1 MKLPIWR
8 PRTHQSRW
16 PNRSPPG
23 PCSWLAEWSPN
34 APMRRARPATAATHL
49 PLEVEPAWR
58 PLRELSAATQPARVG
73 LHGADQPVP
82 KRPKRPRRKCR
93 APKHDV
99 LSALS
104 RRMRSSGRLVRTR
117 CEVWPRA
124 RICSRSRRRNRSTSP
139 SDRRLGRPQESAF
152 CSETRAHLRV
162 SGRVSAGHF
171 SATRTRPARSAVDF
185 GPKRRFR
192 PVPAPSEAHYARRT
206 GRGPR

>member
-1 MKLPIWR
+1 MKVPIR
-8 PRTHQSRW
+8 RITTHRSRW
-16 PNRSPPG
+16 PNRSPCS
-23 PCSWLAEWSPN
+23 PCSWLAEWAPN
-34 APMRRARPATAATHL
+34 APTRRARPAMAATHL

-58 PLRELSAATQPARVG
+58 PLRELSTAPQPTRVW
-73 LHGADQPVP
+73 LHGAGQPVP
-82 KRPKRPRRKCR
+82 KRPKRPRRKRR

-139 SDRRLGRPQESAF
+139 RGRRLGRPRESAF
-152 CSETRAHLRV
+152 PSETQAHLRV

-171 SATRTRPARSAVDF
+171 SDTRTRLARSAVDF

-192 PVPAPSEAHYARRT
+192 PVPAPSEARYSRRT

>member
-1 MKLPIWR
+1 MKVPIR
-8 PRTHQSRW
+8 RITTHWSRW
-16 PNRSPPG
+16 PNRSPCG
-23 PCSWLAEWSPN
+23 PCSWLAEWAPN
-34 APMRRARPATAATHL
+34 APTRRARPATAVTPL

-58 PLRELSAATQPARVG
+58 PLRELLTAPQPTRVWLRTG
-73 LHGADQPVP
+73 QPVP
-82 KRPKRPRRKCR
+82 KQPKRPRRKCR

-104 RRMRSSGRLVRTR
+104 RRLRSSGRLVRTR

-139 SDRRLGRPQESAF
+139 SDRRLGRPRESALP
-152 CSETRAHLRV
+152 SETQARLRV

-192 PVPAPSEAHYARRT
+192 AVPAPSEAHYGSRT

>member
-1 MKLPIWR
+1 MNRRESADSAHHHAPVSVAESEPLR
-8 PRTHQSRW
+8 PVFVAGRM
-16 PNRSPPG
+16 G
-23 PCSWLAEWSPN
+23 PE
-34 APMRRARPATAATHL
+34 RPDTPCTAGHAVTHL

-58 PLRELSAATQPARVG
+58 PLRELSTAPQPTRVW
-73 LHGADQPVP
+73 LHGAGQHVP

-104 RRMRSSGRLVRTR
+104 RRMRSSGSAVRSR

-139 SDRRLGRPQESAF
+139 RGRRLGRPRESALP
-152 CSETRAHLRV
+152 SETQAHLRV
-162 SGRVSAGHF
+162 SGRVGAGHF

-192 PVPAPSEAHYARRT
+192 PVPAPSEARDVR
-206 GRGPR
+206 